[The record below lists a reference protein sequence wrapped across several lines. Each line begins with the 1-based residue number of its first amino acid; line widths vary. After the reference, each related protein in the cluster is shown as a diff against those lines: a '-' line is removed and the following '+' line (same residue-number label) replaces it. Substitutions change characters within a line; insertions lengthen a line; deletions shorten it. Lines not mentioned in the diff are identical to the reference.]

1 LVQAYG
7 ANVQDNDVGGG
18 TALIIAAGWGME
30 ANVRCLIKLGAKVAQ
45 VQQGNYTALLA
56 SVAMYNFQTARYLIE
71 EAGADVND
79 RDINGNGIWDVY
91 IDYLIRVARGE
102 IVESDPSALTALLRT
117 MVVRSGPCSFLP
129 MDSVVMSTE
138 RKSIIEKGERLRAAL
153 PAHLAHR
160 RALMCEHT
168 SLIAP
173 LQIIVDGYMEL
184 TTTEELWATVC

>member
-1 LVQAYG
+1 VQAYG
-7 ANVQDNDVGGG
+7 ADVHNNDVGCG
-18 TALIIAAGWGME
+18 TALIIAAGLGME
-30 ANVRCLIKLGAKVAQ
+30 ANVRCLIKLGANVAAQ
-45 VQQGNYTALLA
+45 IQPCNYTALLA
-56 SVAMYNFQTARYLIE
+56 SVAMNNFQTARYLIE

-79 RDINGNGIWDVY
+79 RDNNGNGIWDTYVY
-91 IDYLIRVARGE
+91 YVMRVARGE

-184 TTTEELWATVC
+184 ITTEELWATVC